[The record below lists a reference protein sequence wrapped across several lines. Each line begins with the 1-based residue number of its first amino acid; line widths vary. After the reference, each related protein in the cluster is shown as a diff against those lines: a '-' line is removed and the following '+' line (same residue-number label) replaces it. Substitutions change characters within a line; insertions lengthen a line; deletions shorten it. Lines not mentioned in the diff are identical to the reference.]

1 MRYGLLG
8 KKLAHSYSPPIHRQL
23 AGYDYELVELATPAA
38 VADFLATTEAV
49 GLNVTIPYK
58 ETVIPLCGE
67 LTPLA
72 RRIGAVN
79 TLSRLPDGRWRGDN
93 TDYYGFAQLWRGLDP
108 RDRVVLL
115 LGSGGAAKMART
127 FLTDAAAREVVAVSR
142 SGAANYENVYARA
155 DAEIVVNATP
165 VGMYPHNGER
175 LLDLTKFPR
184 LRGVVEM
191 IYHPDRTR
199 LMLDAE
205 ALAIPAVGGLSMLVE
220 QAARAAEIWTGD
232 KIDAEK
238 SAAVARRLRDAMRNI
253 ALIGMPGC
261 GKTTV
266 GKRLAARLNREFID
280 TDVLVAERG
289 GKPIP
294 AIFADEGEEK
304 FRQLESAVIA
314 EVGKLSGKIIATGG
328 GAVLRAENRD
338 HLRQNS
344 RVVYLL
350 APLAA
355 LATAGRPLS
364 RDATALAAMFAVR
377 DPLYRQTAD
386 ECLDRDQAVAE
397 LELRVES

>member
-8 KKLAHSYSPPIHRQL
+8 KKLAHSYSPPIHQQL

-38 VADFLATTEAV
+38 VADFLATTDAA

-93 TDYYGFAQLWRGLDP
+93 TDYYGFAQMMRGLDL

-142 SGAANYENVYARA
+142 SGAVNYENVYARA

-184 LRGVVEM
+184 LRGVAEM

-205 ALAIPAVGGLSMLVE
+205 ALAIPAVGGLPMLVE
-220 QAARAAEIWTGD
+220 QAARAAEIWTGG
-232 KIDAEK
+232 KIGAEK
-238 SAAVARRLRDAMRNI
+238 SAAVTRRMRDAMRNI

-338 HLRQNS
+338 NLRQNS

-364 RDATALAAMFAVR
+364 RDAAALAAMFAVR
-377 DPLYRQTAD
+377 DPLYRQTAE
-386 ECLDRDQAVAE
+386 ECLDRDEAAE
-397 LELRVES
+397 KLELRVKS